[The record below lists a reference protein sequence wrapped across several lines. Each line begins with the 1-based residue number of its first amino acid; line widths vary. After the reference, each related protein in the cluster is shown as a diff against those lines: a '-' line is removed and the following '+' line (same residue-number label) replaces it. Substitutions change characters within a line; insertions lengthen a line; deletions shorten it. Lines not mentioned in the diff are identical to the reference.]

1 MNTVRIEREHIRCKL
16 NTHNT
21 TTGICQFSC
30 VYIACVQ
37 YFILAFLLTL
47 KPTSLLVFHSALEN
61 LQGLKALFS
70 RLPPAIQTAACYSFC
85 HTIHAV
91 HPSGPTGAIRA
102 SRSAL
107 IAVAVITIHAAALPI
122 LRRRLRVSNLHNV
135 FDDGLVDADLGELQP
150 GDVLSHPGDEGELGP
165 FAHGVAGGDP
175 HEGEQAS
182 VVWGG
187 R

>member
-1 MNTVRIEREHIRCKL
+1 MNTVRIERENIRCKL

-30 VYIACVQ
+30 VHIAYVQ
-37 YFILAFLLTL
+37 YFMLAFLFTL

-61 LQGLKALFS
+61 LQGLTALFS
-70 RLPPAIQTAACYSFC
+70 RLPPAIQTAACFSFY

-107 IAVAVITIHAAALPI
+107 IAVAVITIHAAALQSFECVC
-122 LRRRLRVSNLHNV
+122 VSNLHDV

>member
-1 MNTVRIEREHIRCKL
+1 MQAKYP
-16 NTHNT
+16 

-30 VYIACVQ
+30 VYIVDVQ
-37 YFILAFLLTL
+37 YFILEFLFTL

-70 RLPPAIQTAACYSFC
+70 RLPPAIQTAACFSFC

-91 HPSGPTGAIRA
+91 HPAAPTGAIRA

-107 IAVAVITIHAAALPI
+107 IAIAAIPI
-122 LRRRLRVSNLHNV
+122 LEGVCVSNLHNV

-150 GDVLSHPGDEGELGP
+150 ADVLSHPGDEGELGP